1 MTCRILLGTIIL
13 PFQKPTSS
21 WAGVQLILVEMI
33 ETSNN
38 LQSFEGMNFY
48 TTTYAN
54 PRTFPSASTQ
64 NSTTHLVSPSHSFSS
79 SPNFDAS
86 QKQKDLRNS
95 HIPVEPYLPISNLPE
110 HSERLFLMDMCS
122 PEDSFSI
129 AQDMVRLAH
138 SPTSNHY
145 NSAEYAFAKSQYD
158 IRQRGISG
166 KFPPSQLLHSRS
178 SLLDIPENSR
188 HYRQESTLDDFKDY
202 VYDNSHQYPTAY
214 STCTSSS
221 SSSNYQTPFSSNA
234 EIDLQ
239 KISLQTPPTSS
250 DFTDDGSHLLPQQ
263 MISRTLP
270 RPLGFQDRE
279 FISTQPLVM
288 QTLLRGPGLSIITIP
303 PTPASMMGQFNYK
316 LKGAA
321 STQKK
326 NMCTIC
332 DKRFTRLSSLQTHIY
347 SHTGAKRRYCF

>member
-1 MTCRILLGTIIL
+1 
-13 PFQKPTSS
+13 
-21 WAGVQLILVEMI
+21 
-33 ETSNN
+33 
-38 LQSFEGMNFY
+38 MNFY
-48 TTTYAN
+48 PTTYTN

-64 NSTTHLVSPSHSFSS
+64 NNTTYLVSPSHSFSS
-79 SPNFDAS
+79 NADFDAS
-86 QKQKDLRNS
+86 QKQKDPRNS
-95 HIPVEPYLPISNLPE
+95 HIPVAPYVPISNLAE

-129 AQDMVRLAH
+129 AQDLVRLAYT
-138 SPTSNHY
+138 PISNHY
-145 NSAEYAFAKSQYD
+145 NSAEYAFTRSQYD

-166 KFPPSQLLHSRS
+166 QFPPSQLLHSRS
-178 SLLDIPENSR
+178 SLFDIPENAR
-188 HYRQESTLDDFKDY
+188 HYRQESTLDDFNDY
-202 VYDNSHQYPTAY
+202 VYNNSHQYPTAY

-221 SSSNYQTPFSSNA
+221 SSSNYQSSFSSNA

-279 FISTQPLVM
+279 FISTQPLLI
-288 QTLLRGPGLSIITIP
+288 QTFPRGPGLSITTIP
-303 PTPASMMGQFNYK
+303 PVPASMMGQFNYK